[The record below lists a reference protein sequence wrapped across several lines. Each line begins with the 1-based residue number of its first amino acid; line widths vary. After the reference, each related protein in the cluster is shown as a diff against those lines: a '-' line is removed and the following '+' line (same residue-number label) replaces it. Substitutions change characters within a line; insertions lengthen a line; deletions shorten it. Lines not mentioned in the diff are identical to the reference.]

1 MMTIL
6 KRIFTTLIGAIFIIV
21 LPLVIFTYVTSRS
34 PVIFD
39 FRSYVVL
46 TGSMEPN
53 IPVGSMVYTQ
63 PKPVY
68 SVGNVI
74 TFTDKEDRT
83 VTHRVVAVKEENNQ
97 MMYVTRGD
105 ANTKEDSDVVS
116 ADKVVGTVFFNVPQ
130 LGRYIDFLKTPQYF
144 LALIVLPA
152 LIFIGFEFW
161 NIRNEIVKETEKRVL
176 KKLEEQKQE

>member
-1 MMTIL
+1 MTIL
-6 KRIFTTLIGAIFIIV
+6 KNTISILLGAILIIV
-21 LPLVIFTYVTSRS
+21 LPLVIFTYVTSKS
-34 PVIFD
+34 PIIFD

-53 IPVGSMVYTQ
+53 IPVGSMIYTQ

-68 SVGNVI
+68 AVGDVI

-83 VTHRVVAVKEENNQ
+83 VTHRVAEVKKENNKIS
-97 MMYVTRGD
+97 YVTRGD
-105 ANTKEDSDVVS
+105 ANTKEDTDVVP
-116 ADKVVGTVFFNVPQ
+116 AEKVVGTVFFNVPEV
-130 LGRYIDFLKTPQYF
+130 GRYIDFLKTPQYF

-176 KKLEEQKQE
+176 KKLEQQEKV